1 MNHLRCNQVR
11 AARTAGVVAMT
22 LLAAPPQAAEVP
34 PPAAAFARLPAMNM
48 VRLSPDGQKLAWA
61 DRSKDGPVVVVYG
74 LAEGKYLRQI
84 PPSDDASIVL
94 RNLDWA
100 SNETLLIT
108 LSFKK
113 SQSAD
118 LSARELREYF
128 RTIAWDVAG
137 GPARILL
144 LDHVGRHWVN
154 SAQLLRAHTG
164 RPHQV
169 VMASTEYLETAYRM
183 ETGSRLTGGRK
194 DSGVVYSL
202 FEVDTRTGNGKRIDT
217 GTPFTDVWVVDR
229 HGQAAARSEW
239 NPQEQTFEILG
250 KVQGRWRTVYRG
262 SKPDELRP
270 EAMSA
275 DGTAIIA
282 VGSRGGS
289 RERAWNVPLD
299 GGEITPISDDSTDVE
314 NIIEDR
320 FTGAVAGLQLG
331 GLVQAIQWL
340 DPKLD
345 RIQQSLG
352 RTFAGR
358 TLTIYDRSEDFSRV
372 ITRVEG
378 AGSPPV
384 YYLVDLSK
392 GTADT
397 IGDAYP
403 DLAGAALGERVETS
417 YKARDG
423 IDIPA
428 YLTLPPGIA
437 ADKLPLVIFPHG
449 GPYSRDDSGFDWWAQ
464 FLATRGYAVLQPQ
477 FRGSAGF
484 GAEFARAGE
493 REWGQAMQDDLTDG
507 VRAMIERGIADPQ
520 RVCIVGASYGGYAAL
535 AGAAFTPGQYACA
548 ASVNG
553 IADLAG
559 MYGYLTD
566 RYGQESDSLAEW
578 KRVVGRLYAEDLS
591 ARSPTRSVAAI
602 RIPILLVHGTNDI
615 VVPIS
620 QSESFARA
628 LEEAGKPHRFIR
640 LEGEDH
646 WLSGAAS
653 RLRMLQELE
662 RFLGEHLSAVP

>member
-1 MNHLRCNQVR
+1 MNRMMRGRVSI
-11 AARTAGVVAMT
+11 AWVAGFVAMT
-22 LLAAPPQAAEVP
+22 QIAAVPAAEAP
-34 PPAAAFARLPAMNM
+34 PPAAAFARLPAMNL

-61 DRSKDGPVVVVYG
+61 DRSKDEPVIVVYS
-74 LAEGKYLRQI
+74 LAESKYLRQM

-94 RNLDWA
+94 RDLDWA

-108 LSFKK
+108 LSIKQQ
-113 SQSAD
+113 QSAD
-118 LSARELREYF
+118 VSARELREYF

-144 LDHVGRHWVN
+144 LDHVGRNWVGG
-154 SAQLLRAHTG
+154 ARLLHVHTG

-169 VMASTEYLETAYRM
+169 VMASAEYLETAYRM

-202 FEVDTRTGNGKRIDT
+202 FEVDTRTGNGKRIDA

-229 HGQAAARSEW
+229 FGQPAAQSEW
-239 NPQEQTFEILG
+239 NPQEQVFEILG
-250 KVQGRWRTVYRG
+250 KVEGRWQTVYRG
-262 SKPDELRP
+262 SRPDELRP

-282 VGSRGGS
+282 VGARGGP
-289 RERAWNVPLD
+289 RERAWRIPLD
-299 GGEITPISDDSTDVE
+299 GGEITAISDESTDVE
-314 NIIEDR
+314 YTIEDR

-331 GLVQAIQWL
+331 GLVQTIQWL

-352 RTFAGR
+352 RAFAGQ
-358 TLTIYDRSEDFSRV
+358 TLNIYDRSEDYSRV

-384 YYLVDLSK
+384 YYLVDLKK

-403 DLAGAALGERVETS
+403 DLAGAALGERAETG

-428 YLTLPPGIA
+428 YLTLPPGA
-437 ADKLPLVIFPHG
+437 TANKLPLVIFPHG
-449 GPYSRDDSGFDWWAQ
+449 GPYARDDSGFDWWAQ
-464 FLATRGYAVLQPQ
+464 FMATRGYAVLQPQ

-507 VRAMIERGIADPQ
+507 VRAMIERGIADPE
-520 RVCIVGASYGGYAAL
+520 RVCIVGASYGGYAAV
-535 AGAAFTPGQYACA
+535 AGAAFTPDQYACA
-548 ASVNG
+548 ASING

-559 MYGYLTD
+559 MYGYLTN
-566 RYGQESDSLAEW
+566 RYGQESDSLEEW
-578 KRVVGRLYAEDLS
+578 KRIVGRLHADDLS
-591 ARSPTRSVAAI
+591 GRSPARSVAAI
-602 RIPILLVHGTNDI
+602 RIPILLMHGTNDI

-620 QSESFARA
+620 QSENFARA
-628 LEEAGKPHRFIR
+628 LEQARKPHQFIR

-646 WLSGAAS
+646 WLSSATS
-653 RLRMLQELE
+653 RLRMLQEIE
-662 RFLGEHLSAVP
+662 RFLGEHLSTDR